1 LTEKF
6 LCRPLNFELH
16 SPAAA
21 RKLFRAMRHGCA
33 TSETSMAAQFAPC
46 FFPKRNL
53 HHGAKPLAPLLRH
66 ENHAHGTGQRSL
78 SLQPCSRQVPAC
90 APSRRCHSC
99 TKWSSAAALGA
110 DARFSKPTPPS
121 QSSAVRAA
129 HVGVHQKQILP
140 QKPETARMRQTV
152 EDNVPTL
159 SCLPVGPVTPRLAKA
174 RIMSRQPIPR
184 SSAASN
190 QSKLD
195 P

>member
-110 DARFSKPTPPS
+110 DARFSKPPPPN
-121 QSSAVRAA
+121 RAPCA
-129 HVGVHQKQILP
+129 PRMWASIKSKFFLRNRRPRGC
-140 QKPETARMRQTV
+140 AR
-152 EDNVPTL
+152 L
-159 SCLPVGPVTPRLAKA
+159 S
-174 RIMSRQPIPR
+174 RIMSRR
-184 SSAASN
+184 
-190 QSKLD
+190 
-195 P
+195 